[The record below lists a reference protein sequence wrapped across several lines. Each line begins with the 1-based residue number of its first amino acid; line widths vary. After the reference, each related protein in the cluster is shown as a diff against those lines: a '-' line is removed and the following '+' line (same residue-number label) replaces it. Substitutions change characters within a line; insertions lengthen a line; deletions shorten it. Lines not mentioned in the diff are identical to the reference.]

1 VRFRYIV
8 LGDHL
13 MIILNSSPFV
23 LLVDSERIKR
33 SPSESV
39 VLELFFLILELRW
52 RIAISTRPVPSS
64 YMRL

>member
-1 VRFRYIV
+1 MRFRYIV